1 MSMRKTLKRAVAAC
15 LFCCLLLSALPVSA
29 NSYYTDGRIIVASEP
44 EQLSK
49 HLEYYV
55 GGKKADPSEIEW
67 TEEGHTGKGIVLNG
81 TDRYLRLVKRTVQV
95 RAFTFAGWINWKGA
109 ADAENP
115 DGACGQYLFTVANK
129 QKNWLTFSPHMQDA
143 EKKINGIYLGH
154 KLGNQQTDMF
164 KEADAGVSYSLP
176 VGEWHHVAVV
186 LSETAMCLYI
196 DGVPYLSVPKVTYLG
211 DLNATGMYIGR
222 GADEA
227 APLLN
232 AVIDDMFI
240 YEYDLTEEQVLRLYH
255 GIDPK
260 DTETE
265 LPTDPTE
272 PLPTAPTVTT
282 TVTVP
287 SGPVTSPQTFF
298 SSETGWMDIPLW
310 GLRWIGYLLAGV
322 AVLSVAFSIYEIRRR
337 RRR

>member
-15 LFCCLLLSALPVSA
+15 LLCCLLLSALPVSA

-109 ADAENP
+109 ADVENP

-186 LSETAMCLYI
+186 LSETAMCQ
-196 DGVPYLSVPKVTYLG
+196 
-211 DLNATGMYIGR
+211 IGR
-222 GADEA
+222 AH
-227 APLLN
+227 
-232 AVIDDMFI
+232 V
-240 YEYDLTEEQVLRLYH
+240 
-255 GIDPK
+255 
-260 DTETE
+260 
-265 LPTDPTE
+265 
-272 PLPTAPTVTT
+272 
-282 TVTVP
+282 
-287 SGPVTSPQTFF
+287 
-298 SSETGWMDIPLW
+298 
-310 GLRWIGYLLAGV
+310 
-322 AVLSVAFSIYEIRRR
+322 
-337 RRR
+337 